1 MRGGY
6 LCHDSVLQ
14 VMQHPYSEGGVM
26 YISIAGLP
34 AVTSPIELVT
44 IVGQRQSQFTGS
56 KEPIQVGEEII
67 GELTADERPVYI
79 ARSLVRE
86 ECRQLVEIY
95 RAGSAEGAGLTLLR
109 CRIGLINSWSQAL
122 STYLSVAIMS
132 RFAELFFSGQ
142 GLLYLS
148 VRSGFSIV
156 KRSAPKEN
164 DAPIF
169 ILIEAEPESPIP
181 EEISSRIH

>member
-1 MRGGY
+1 
-6 LCHDSVLQ
+6 
-14 VMQHPYSEGGVM
+14 M

-34 AVTSPIELVT
+34 AATSPIELVR
-44 IVGQRQSQFTGS
+44 IVGQHQGQFTGS
-56 KEPIQVGEEII
+56 KEPIQAGEEVI

-79 ARSLVRE
+79 AFSLVRE
-86 ECRQLVEIY
+86 ECRQLVERY
-95 RAGSAEGAGLTLLR
+95 HAGSTEGANLPLHSR
-109 CRIGLINSWSQAL
+109 RIGLINSWSQAL

-156 KRSAPKEN
+156 KRKALKEK

-169 ILIEAEPESPIP
+169 ILIDAEPESPIP